1 MEIPKEIYVAF
12 VVAIG
17 LLIERTYIPLRLAS
31 NTKQWPQR
39 VTEATAIGIVA
50 IIASFLIARVFYS
63 LVVTKSDFLADI
75 LKQYKTLFPSQY
87 SGTILCGFLIIIF
100 AVLLAN
106 LPFKSPGKRL
116 SVMRRYGSPIEQ
128 LFIYSMINMRPLLLT
143 FKNGWVYVVYVT
155 ELPKIGGGEKYLGV
169 LTMLSGYKGEDNRDL
184 TINESYSDK
193 LLKQMESGEVKKST
207 IIVLDDLMS
216 VSPFDIDETYNKSMQ
231 PTADASAD

>member
-39 VTEATAIGIVA
+39 VTEATAIGIIT

-63 LVVTKSDFLADI
+63 LVVTKCDFLVVI
-75 LKQYKTLFPSQY
+75 LRHYKTLFPSQY
-87 SGTILCGFLIIIF
+87 SGTILCGFLIMIF
-100 AVLLAN
+100 GVLLAN
-106 LPFKSPGKRL
+106 LPFKSPDKRL

-128 LFIYSMINMRPLLLT
+128 LFIYSMIDMRPLVLT

-169 LTMLSGYKGEDNRDL
+169 LAILSGYKGEDNRDL
-184 TINESYSDK
+184 T
-193 LLKQMESGEVKKST
+193 LKQMESGEVKKST
-207 IIVLDDLMS
+207 VIVLDDLMS
-216 VSPFDIDETYNKSMQ
+216 VSHFDIDKTYNKSMQ
-231 PTADASAD
+231 PTADASTD